1 MPGRNYAKPFSIAGF
16 ILGEIYML
24 YAVLAPYRTGPPAPI
39 LYPLPTDPTT
49 LAAGTAPPIEV
60 LAMKIVASAIFFGPF
75 GALVGLGVGLLIGGL
90 LNQLLPDRAPAPPP
104 PPAPP
109 QRASLPEDP
118 ESPQR

>member
-24 YAVLAPYRTGPPAPI
+24 YTVLAPYRTGPPAPI
-39 LYPLPTDPTT
+39 LYPLPVDPTT
-49 LAAGTAPPIEV
+49 IPAGTPPPPDI

-90 LNQLLPDRAPAPPP
+90 INQLWPDPAPSPPP
-104 PPAPP
+104 PPAPRP
-109 QRASLPEDP
+109 SATPPGDS
-118 ESPQR
+118 ESPQK